1 MLEQT
6 DEPANPEVLDDIEET
21 PPQRGLE
28 NNPGKDGHTFNDTH
42 PYFPAKCSQCFAYKK
57 SGFKNRMKNL
67 FSNKAKDCYN
77 CPYIKACITRK
88 TSDYKKL
95 KTEQ

>member
-1 MLEQT
+1 MF
-6 DEPANPEVLDDIEET
+6 PDD
-21 PPQRGLE
+21 
-28 NNPGKDGHTFNDTH
+28 H
-42 PYFPAKCSQCFAYKK
+42 PYFPSDCLHC
-57 SGFKNRMKNL
+57 GFYNASIKNRLAAAFYDRK
-67 FSNKAKDCYN
+67 KDCYN